1 MKKLLLHFV
10 LIFSIFNVTLSL
22 SKCVAQT
29 ISLQTLG
36 SLQPNCNETS
46 GLEQT
51 DSTSIWTHNDSG
63 GKPVLYH
70 YLLNGQLIDSTV
82 IAGATNVDWEDLAN
96 DHNGTM
102 FIGDFGNNTCDRIN
116 LRIYRVSSYA
126 LASGTDTVFA
136 DTISFS
142 YPDQN
147 AFPPSGA
154 NLYFDC
160 EAMIHSGDS
169 LYLFSKNTS
178 TSSNTGFTKCYRLPD
193 APGNYVA
200 ELIDSFYTNQQ
211 VTSADI
217 SDNDSA
223 FILLCYQSVYIFTNF
238 SGHHF
243 FSVTP
248 EHYSF
253 ITLTQK
259 EAVLYKNN
267 HLLYIS
273 DERFFGTGGNL
284 YLADLISGTENP
296 KGLKKNFCIYP
307 NPCAT
312 QFSIAA
318 TNFTREKLCI
328 NIFNE
333 SGEKVWEGNDLK
345 LPIDISTEN
354 FCDGIYFVRIITPS
368 LNEEF
373 KLTVVH

>member
-1 MKKLLLHFV
+1 MKNRLIHLV
-10 LIFSIFNVTLSL
+10 LIFSFASEIIS
-22 SKCVAQT
+22 AQT
-29 ISLQTLG
+29 ISYQTLG
-36 SLQPNCNETS
+36 SFQPNCNETS

-63 GKPVLYH
+63 GKPMLYH
-70 YLLNGQLIDSTV
+70 YLINGQLIDSTV

-96 DHNGTM
+96 DHNGTL
-102 FIGDFGNNTCDRIN
+102 FIGDFGNNTCDRTN
-116 LRIYRVSSYA
+116 LRIYRVSTYA

-142 YPDQN
+142 YSDQN
-147 AFPPSGA
+147 AFPPLGA
-154 NLYFDC
+154 NLNFDC

-178 TSSNTGFTKCYRLPD
+178 TSNSSGFSKCYRIPSS
-193 APGNYVA
+193 PGNYVA

-217 SDNDSA
+217 SDNDSN
-223 FILLCYQSVYIFTNF
+223 FVLLTYQSVYIFKNF
-238 SGHHF
+238 AQHHF

-253 ITLTQK
+253 TTLTQK

-267 HLLYIS
+267 NQLYIS
-273 DERFFGTGGNL
+273 DERFFGTGGNF
-284 YLADLISGTENP
+284 YLADLISGIENP
-296 KGLKKNFCIYP
+296 KGFKKKICIYP

-318 TNFTREKLCI
+318 INFIREKLCI
-328 NIFNE
+328 SIFNE
-333 SGEKVWEGNDLK
+333 SGKEVWVGNDLK
-345 LPIDISTEN
+345 LPVDISTEK
-354 FCDGIYFVRIITPS
+354 FCDGIYFVQVIFENGS
-368 LNEEF
+368 EWMKF
-373 KLTVVH
+373 VVSK

>member
-1 MKKLLLHFV
+1 MKKGLLHLV
-10 LIFSIFNVTLSL
+10 LFFSIFIVTMSL

-36 SLQPNCNETS
+36 SLQPFCNETS

-63 GKPVLYH
+63 GKPRLYH

-82 IAGATNVDWEDLAN
+82 IAGASNVDWEDLAN
-96 DHNGTM
+96 DHNGTL
-102 FIGDFGNNTCDRIN
+102 FIGDFGNNFCTRTN
-116 LRIYRVSSYA
+116 LRIYRVSTYA

-154 NLYFDC
+154 NLNFDC

-169 LYLFSKNTS
+169 LYLFSKNISSSS
-178 TSSNTGFTKCYRLPD
+178 TGYTKCYRLP
-193 APGNYVA
+193 AVPGNYVA

-217 SDNDSA
+217 SETDST
-223 FILLCYQSVYIFTNF
+223 FILLAYQSVYIFRNY
-238 SGHHF
+238 SQNHF

-248 EHYSF
+248 EHYAFTS
-253 ITLTQK
+253 LTQK
-259 EAVLYKNN
+259 ESVLLKNKN
-267 HLLYIS
+267 QFYLS

-284 YLADLISGTENP
+284 YLADIISGTENP
-296 KGLKKNFCIYP
+296 ETRENNFLIYP
-307 NPCAT
+307 NPCSSHFA
-312 QFSIAA
+312 I
-318 TNFTREKLCI
+318 
-328 NIFNE
+328 
-333 SGEKVWEGNDLK
+333 SGENMFGYA
-345 LPIDISTEN
+345 ISIFDVFGKEVYQAEVIQPSKIIN
-354 FCDGIYFVRIITPS
+354 VELLAAGIYFLKINFGKIT
-368 LNEEF
+368 EW
-373 KLTVVH
+373 KKIVIRR

>member
-1 MKKLLLHFV
+1 MKKLLLHFFF
-10 LIFSIFNVTLSL
+10 IFSIFIVTLSL

-63 GKPVLYH
+63 GKPMLYH

-82 IAGATNVDWEDLAN
+82 IVGATNVDWEDLAN
-96 DHNGTM
+96 DHAGSL
-102 FIGDFGNNTCDRIN
+102 FIGDFGNNVCNRTN
-116 LRIYRVSSYA
+116 LRIYRVSTYA

-154 NLYFDC
+154 NLNFDC
-160 EAMIHSGDS
+160 EAMILSGDS
-169 LYLFSKNTS
+169 LYLFSKNIS
-178 TSSNTGFTKCYRLPD
+178 TSNSSGFTKCYRLPSS
-193 APGNYVA
+193 PGNYVA
-200 ELIDSFYTNQQ
+200 ELIDRFFTNQQ

-217 SDNDSA
+217 SDDDSNLV
-223 FILLCYQSVYIFTNF
+223 LLTYQSVYIFKNF
-238 SGHHF
+238 VQHHF

-253 ITLTQK
+253 TGLTQK

-267 HLLYIS
+267 HELYIS

-284 YLADLISGTENP
+284 YLVDLISGIETQ
-296 KGLKKNFCIYP
+296 KGLKKNSSIYP

-318 TNFTREKLCI
+318 TSSIKEKLCI

-333 SGEKVWEGNDLK
+333 SGKEVWAGNNLK

-354 FCDGIYFVRIITPS
+354 FCVGIYFIQIISPS

>member
-1 MKKLLLHFV
+1 MKKILLYFV
-10 LIFSIFNVTLSL
+10 LVFSFTSEIIS
-22 SKCVAQT
+22 AQT

-51 DSTSIWTHNDSG
+51 DTTSIWSHNDSG
-63 GKPVLYH
+63 GNPMLYH
-70 YLLNGQLIDSTV
+70 YLLNGQVIDSVV

-96 DHNGTM
+96 DHAGTL
-102 FIGDFGNNTCDRIN
+102 FIGDFGNNTCDRTN
-116 LRIYRVSSYA
+116 LRIYRVSTYA
-126 LASGTDTVFA
+126 LASGIDTVFA

-154 NLYFDC
+154 NLNFDS

-169 LYLFSKNTS
+169 LYLFSKNI
-178 TSSNTGFTKCYRLPD
+178 SSSANTGFTKFYRLPD

-217 SDNDSA
+217 SDNDSV
-223 FILLCYQSVYIFTNF
+223 FVLLTYQSVFIFKNF
-238 SGHHF
+238 AQHHF

-248 EHYSF
+248 EHYLFS
-253 ITLTQK
+253 TLTQK

-267 HLLYIS
+267 HQLYIS
-273 DERFFGTGGNL
+273 DERFFGTGGNF
-284 YLADLISGTENP
+284 YLADLISGIENP
-296 KGLKKNFCIYP
+296 KGLKKNFSIYP

-318 TNFTREKLCI
+318 TNFIKEKLCI
-328 NIFNE
+328 SIFNE
-333 SGEKVWEGNDLK
+333 SGKEVWAGNNLK
-345 LPIDISTEN
+345 LPIDISTEK
-354 FCDGIYFVRIITPS
+354 FCDGIYFVRIIS
-368 LNEEF
+368 DNGNDWIKF
-373 KLTVVH
+373 VVSK